1 MEDVSLG
8 TISPGVEGLKDLGAS
23 NKAFF
28 WNKLHRRGNESSQ
41 RSEYRVLRRIGVA
54 DRSK

>member
-28 WNKLHRRGNESSQ
+28 FGTSCTVVETS
-41 RSEYRVLRRIGVA
+41 RVSARNIEF
-54 DRSK
+54 